1 MGAASGT
8 EDTTALKIGSGTADT
23 PSVSNTSPGVRARNV
38 LLRFV
43 HVFRV
48 LFGLLVCVVETTA
61 VPRLEVKTS
70 FTASLSP

>member
-8 EDTTALKIGSGTADT
+8 EDTTAVKIGSGTADT

-43 HVFRV
+43 HVFCV
-48 LFGLLVCVVETTA
+48 LFGILWFVLLKPLLFLA
-61 VPRLEVKTS
+61 WK
-70 FTASLSP
+70 